1 MFDTAG
7 TMLTMMVFTSIDLLI
22 SSLRLLRLVQSK
34 TRDRIRRQQNQDYH
48 GNNDHR
54 VATAVI
60 LAITDGGH
68 R

>member
-34 TRDRIRRQQNQDYH
+34 TRDRIRHNKIKITTATMIMSRHCCHPGYH
-48 GNNDHR
+48 
-54 VATAVI
+54 
-60 LAITDGGH
+60 
-68 R
+68 